1 MAVAH
6 LDDMGSQSFSGQVPL
21 HSNNKAGQLLEFY
34 DLLLQILPFGVLIN
48 TKIS

>member
-34 DLLLQILPFGVLIN
+34 DLLQILPFGVLIN
-48 TKIS
+48 TEIS